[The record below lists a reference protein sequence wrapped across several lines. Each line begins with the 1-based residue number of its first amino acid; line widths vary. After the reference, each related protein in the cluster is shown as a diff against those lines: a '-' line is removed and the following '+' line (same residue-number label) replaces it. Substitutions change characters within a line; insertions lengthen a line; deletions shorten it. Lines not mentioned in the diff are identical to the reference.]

1 MKRLMIFAFAILF
14 VFAGSLVAQNR
25 RHAPGPLAG
34 GPGPGGPG
42 LRGPDRGNANVLADY
57 LSLTSEQK
65 AAWESIQSETRA
77 AMMALHDQERSL
89 AEQLESATDAST
101 IGSLVLQL
109 RAIQTQLEAARKA
122 SEAKFTAILTSDQQ
136 VKFAAFQA
144 ATEFLQRRG
153 PGGPPPPRQ

>member
-1 MKRLMIFAFAILF
+1 MKRLMIFAFSILF

-34 GPGPGGPG
+34 GPGLGGPG

-57 LSLTSEQK
+57 LSLTPEQK
-65 AAWESIQSETRA
+65 ASWETIQSETRA
-77 AMMALHDQERSL
+77 AMIALHEQERAL

-109 RAIQTQLEAARKA
+109 RGIQTQLDATRKA
-122 SEAKFTAILTSDQQ
+122 SEAKFAAMLTTNQQ
-136 VKFAAFQA
+136 IKFAAFQA

-153 PGGPPPPRQ
+153 PGGPPPLRQ